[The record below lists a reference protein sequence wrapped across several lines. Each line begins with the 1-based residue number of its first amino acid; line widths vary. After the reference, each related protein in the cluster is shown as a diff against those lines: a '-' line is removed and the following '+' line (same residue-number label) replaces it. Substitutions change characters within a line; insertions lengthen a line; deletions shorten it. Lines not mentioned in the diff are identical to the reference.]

1 MFSFDRYHT
10 RRIESCFIV
19 FLLMPPEIQNF
30 IEMFSKLPSVG
41 PRMATRLAFY
51 INSLGAD
58 GLKNLSGALTSLDA
72 LDRCGRCF
80 FIKSRKNELCSF
92 CASPARKQNLVAV
105 VEKDTDVLSIEKSGK
120 FDGVYCVIGELNRQN
135 PLSDVQKERLQ
146 KLKNRSLEEFKNTG
160 GEIIIALAPNTFGDF
175 VAELIKQG
183 FKNTNILVT
192 RIGRGIPTGGEIE
205 FADEETIR
213 NAFDGRK

>member
-1 MFSFDRYHT
+1 
-10 RRIESCFIV
+10 
-19 FLLMPPEIQNF
+19 MPPEIQNF